1 MSYRDIAELSFVA
14 SNRDGGSE
22 QLPPFWYTEI
32 DGKRLLKL
40 LIGIGLNGS
49 GKTKIIQGLNYL
61 RNIAV
66 IRHSDP
72 TDKPHYHPFLLDD
85 ESRSKPTKM
94 WLSYYIDNVNYQY
107 YVSVSNERIEEEEL
121 KKNVGRGQR
130 VYYRNHN
137 IETNTVKIDFGSA
150 CDLAKSFQRELE
162 MNTLSNSTVLS
173 QFGAMNLN
181 SVELKNNFEYFAN
194 RVSRVRKSDQSLADK
209 LQTGDKDRDQ
219 KMKRILTMLLQDVG
233 SNIVDYHVESTSIN
247 ISDLKSEVPDFMIDT
262 LKKQY
267 PSGVIESKS
276 LLFEHSTSKN
286 NKPLDVSL
294 ESLGTINIIRL
305 LVVIYDII
313 IGKKSTCID
322 ELGEGIHSTALHF
335 ILKMYLTIANCCQ
348 ILVVTH
354 DLSLLSPKILKLRR
368 DAIRKFDKSD
378 DGVTTVCKY
387 QYVHNTVNLRNN
399 YMEGL
404 ENKLPLFNLTEERFL
419 QYIEALE

>member
-1 MSYRDIAELSFVA
+1 
-14 SNRDGGSE
+14 
-22 QLPPFWYTEI
+22 
-32 DGKRLLKL
+32 
-40 LIGIGLNGS
+40 
-49 GKTKIIQGLNYL
+49 
-61 RNIAV
+61 
-66 IRHSDP
+66 
-72 TDKPHYHPFLLDD
+72 
-85 ESRSKPTKM
+85 
-94 WLSYYIDNVNYQY
+94 
-107 YVSVSNERIEEEEL
+107 
-121 KKNVGRGQR
+121 
-130 VYYRNHN
+130 
-137 IETNTVKIDFGSA
+137 
-150 CDLAKSFQRELE
+150 